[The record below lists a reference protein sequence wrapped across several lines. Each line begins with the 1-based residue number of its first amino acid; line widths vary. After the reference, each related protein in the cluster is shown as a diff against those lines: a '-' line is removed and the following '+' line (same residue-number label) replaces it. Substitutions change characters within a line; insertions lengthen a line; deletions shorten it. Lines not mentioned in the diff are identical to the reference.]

1 MVHVRGDGRTYSVAC
16 NRQLSRADGR
26 IPCHIDT
33 AARRAAPAL
42 DEAREKSGLQEQ
54 HRWAYRQGGAYN
66 TGGKQYKGNRTGKD
80 QRYGMDGAQRG

>member
-1 MVHVRGDGRTYSVAC
+1 MSYISDDLNMVHVRGDGRTYSVAC

-42 DEAREKSGLQEQ
+42 DEAREKSGLQD
-54 HRWAYRQGGAYN
+54 
-66 TGGKQYKGNRTGKD
+66 GNLTV
-80 QRYGMDGAQRG
+80 